1 MALNFLDIAVKYRY
15 YLECEHT
22 EYWPQSVFATPGIM
36 RWITQSTELLLFPNH
51 ILIDQNV
58 VMRFDG
64 IRSKYNIQGDL
75 LLELRVLLQ
84 EGAIAIRPAQF
95 AMSDC
100 RKSLTPI
107 GAGVIVRGAK
117 DLYLIVVAQGFV
129 CGEPTYSALDKVKL
143 THLARSSVA
152 NCWYTGSPLS
162 PEVGEDSEKR
172 ISMDR
177 IVFVDGKALENSD
190 PARVVVAASRFLN
203 SVFGNLT
210 LEGRIHLFD
219 KLEENWNESTATV
232 DTCLGRFELGHQRQR
247 YNIHE
252 IADNDMT

>member
-1 MALNFLDIAVKYRY
+1 MWLCYANKNDLVN
-15 YLECEHT
+15 
-22 EYWPQSVFATPGIM
+22 
-36 RWITQSTELLLFPNH
+36 
-51 ILIDQNV
+51 
-58 VMRFDG
+58 RFDG

-117 DLYLIVVAQGFV
+117 DLYLTVVAQGFV
-129 CGEPTYSALDKVKL
+129 CGEPTYSALDKIKL

-177 IVFVDGKALENSD
+177 IVFVDGEALENSD
-190 PARVVVAASRFLN
+190 PARVVVATSRFLN

-210 LEGRIHLFD
+210 LEGRIHLLD